1 LARVLQVV
9 DIYDALTHPRPYK
22 HAYSTARALEIL
34 QDEIDRGWRDKEIAR
49 LFIRMH
55 RNVLAKIAD
64 PCDGNAAGTVSV
76 GESLRNLQTQLM
88 Q

>member
-1 LARVLQVV
+1 L
-9 DIYDALTHPRPYK
+9 D
-22 HAYSTARALEIL
+22 IL
-34 QDEIDRGWRDKEIAR
+34 QDETDRGWRDREIAG

-55 RNVLAKIAD
+55 RNMLAKIAD
-64 PCDGNAAGTVSV
+64 TCVGAAGTVSI

>member
-1 LARVLQVV
+1 MAHAL
-9 DIYDALTHPRPYK
+9 DILREET
-22 HAYSTARALEIL
+22 
-34 QDEIDRGWRDKEIAR
+34 DRGWRDKEIAS

-55 RNVLAKIAD
+55 RKMLAKIAD
-64 PCDGNAAGTVSV
+64 PCAGDSAGTVSI